1 MADGL
6 TIKLAFLPG
15 NGVDHRPVCSLL
27 ARERNAGKARHAIT
41 KLSAGI
47 GFVAGH
53 HAQVW
58 TADYLGQFIGEPVT
72 RWNYGIVGNGAD
84 KIALVPRSEERR
96 VGHKR
101 VKSGNHSWVAFVIK
115 HT

>member
-15 NGVDHRPVCSLL
+15 NGVDHRPVCLIP
-27 ARERNAGKARHAIT
+27 ARDRNAGKARHAIT

-47 GFVAGH
+47 GFAAGH

-58 TADYLGQFIGEPVT
+58 TADYLGQFIGEQVI
-72 RWNYGIVGNGAD
+72 RWRDGIVGNGAD
-84 KIALVPRSEERR
+84 KFALVRSEE
-96 VGHKR
+96 
-101 VKSGNHSWVAFVIK
+101 
-115 HT
+115 HTSELQSLMRISY